1 MIFLFSWWVISQV
14 GEDVYVFRWDG
25 EPGDQKSGHYGIFDP
40 SGGVKIPPSEDKQLE
55 AEGKWWFWLE
65 DDFLLFQGCSVFSGS
80 MLTFRGV
87 AEHAVRLEDVFGL
100 FRWNNSL
107 VTPWHFFWISNG
119 SVDMKMCK
127 MCSERLF
134 LCLEPSCMAMNR
146 WYNDLEPQPCQNR
159 PEFVLFVNLGF
170 LASPNS
176 TTSSQQTEKN
186 NIPWNVQ
193 FQASLHEQWKKKQVV
208 LG

>member
-25 EPGDQKSGHYGIFDP
+25 EPGDQSLVSMEFLTR
-40 SGGVKIPPSEDKQLE
+40 GGVKIHPPEDKQLE

-65 DDFLLFQGCSVFSGS
+65 DDFLLFPGVKNVFSGS

-107 VTPWHFFWISNG
+107 VTPWHFFWFPMEAWMWTCARC
-119 SVDMKMCK
+119 V
-127 MCSERLF
+127 R
-134 LCLEPSCMAMNR
+134 
-146 WYNDLEPQPCQNR
+146 NDFFC
-159 PEFVLFVNLGF
+159 VLSHLV
-170 LASPNS
+170 
-176 TTSSQQTEKN
+176 
-186 NIPWNVQ
+186 W
-193 FQASLHEQWKKKQVV
+193 QWI
-208 LG
+208 GDIMT